1 MQKHIGKFYL
11 SDDNEFIL
19 TKYDKVHALLKDS
32 YWASLRDA
40 DTMRLIDIFRSFGLY
55 VGSVVITQFSGQPA
69 AEAFKVKMERLG
81 MPVSEKQRNYFR

>member
-40 DTMRLIDIFRSFGLY
+40 DTMRLAMENSLNYAIFE
-55 VGSVVITQFSGQPA
+55 TESG
-69 AEAFKVKMERLG
+69 
-81 MPVSEKQRNYFR
+81 KQRDVG